1 MEICW
6 PSIKIIGEFVVFNFV
21 AFDIKLRLLLFQ
33 IGRSENVEL
42 NHTAVKNEP
51 RGCKI
56 PFDFGT

>member
-1 MEICW
+1 M
-6 PSIKIIGEFVVFNFV
+6 FNFV

-51 RGCKI
+51 CGCKI

>member
-1 MEICW
+1 M
-6 PSIKIIGEFVVFNFV
+6 FNFV

-42 NHTAVKNEP
+42 NHTAVKNEL